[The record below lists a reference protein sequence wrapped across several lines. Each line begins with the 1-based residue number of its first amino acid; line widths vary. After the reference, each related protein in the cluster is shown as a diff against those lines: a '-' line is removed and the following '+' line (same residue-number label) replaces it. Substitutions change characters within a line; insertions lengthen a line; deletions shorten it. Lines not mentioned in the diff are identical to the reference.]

1 VYVTSVGHVLDRL
14 DDYIDGEL
22 SPAVMRLVG
31 THLSSCDSC
40 AAEYRDARRTVETV
54 RRRLRRVAVP
64 PGLRATLHAVFRE
77 LSSSDLH

>member
-1 VYVTSVGHVLDRL
+1 VTSAEHVLDRL

-31 THLSSCDSC
+31 AHLSWCESC
-40 AAEYRDARRTVETV
+40 AAEYRDSRRTVETV

-64 PGLRATLHAVFRE
+64 PELRAKLHAVFRE